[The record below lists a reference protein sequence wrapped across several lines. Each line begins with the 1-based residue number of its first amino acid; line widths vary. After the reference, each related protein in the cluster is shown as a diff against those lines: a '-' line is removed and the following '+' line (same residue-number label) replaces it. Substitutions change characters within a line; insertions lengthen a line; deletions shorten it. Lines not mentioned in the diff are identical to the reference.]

1 MKLLKRILV
10 GAMLIL
16 TLCLA
21 GCAQSNAPTEPTI
34 PKWPW
39 ERKKAETLTLVVQ
52 PEDFEALEKCVNLK
66 YLDLSGSTCYPEI
79 QNYMYMHPQVEVIY
93 TVPLGN
99 ITADNTLSSITLEA
113 GDFDF
118 ETLKKNLAF
127 LPELRQITLTRTN
140 LKESDLQAL
149 QDAYPDL
156 ELSYTLDI
164 LGQEYSPDI
173 TQLDLSGAASSELEQ
188 LLPTLAMLH
197 DLTELQLMS
206 ADGASQLALTDVKK
220 LMELFPEADVHYSF
234 DLFGQTASTQTET
247 LEYKN
252 QDIGNAGEERI
263 RQALDIMPN
272 CTQILF
278 DDCGIDSEVLASIR
292 EDYPNTKVVWRVHFG
307 KYNALTNAEM
317 LRSVYN
323 VYDDTIGDLRYCND
337 VKYIDFGHNTELT
350 DLSFVQYMPNLEI
363 LIASGCSVKTLE
375 GFENCKKLEFLEL
388 ANCYALTDASI
399 LAECDSLRFLNLSF
413 SKVPELSFLDDLKLE
428 RFLYLGSKLTQ
439 EERTAFEEK
448 HPECWS
454 RFTGKDPY
462 NIAWRYDDIGQTFSE
477 YYLHVREVFDYDA
490 VDRELARQK
499 ALKEM
504 QEG

>member
-1 MKLLKRILV
+1 MKQLKRVFIGMLLILV
-10 GAMLIL
+10 
-16 TLCLA
+16 LCLA
-21 GCAQSNAPTEPTI
+21 GCAQSNAPTEATI

-39 ERKKAETLTLVVQ
+39 ERKKAESLILVIQ
-52 PEDFEALEKCVNLK
+52 PEDFEVLEKCENLK
-66 YLDLSGSTCYPEI
+66 YLDVSGSTCYKEI
-79 QNYMYMHPQVEVIY
+79 QDYMYMHPQVEVIY

-99 ITADNTLSSITLEA
+99 VTVYNTTSEITLQSD
-113 GDFDF
+113 DFDL
-118 ETLKKNLAF
+118 ETLQKNLDH
-127 LPELRQITLTRTN
+127 LPELRHIKLVRTTLTDAE
-140 LKESDLQAL
+140 LDAL
-149 QDAYPDL
+149 QGKYPAV
-156 ELSYTLDI
+156 EFTYTLDI
-164 LGQEYSPDI
+164 LGQEYGPDI
-173 TQLDLSGAASSELEQ
+173 TQLDLSSADSAELEQ
-188 LLPTLAMLH
+188 LLPSLSMLYNIA
-197 DLTELQLMS
+197 ELQLMTT
-206 ADGASQLALTDVKK
+206 DNTSQLELTDVKQ
-220 LMELFPEADVHYSF
+220 LMELFPEAAVNYSF

-263 RQALDIMPN
+263 RQALDIMPD

-278 DDCGIDSEVLASIR
+278 DDCGFDSEVLASIR
-292 EDYPNTKVVWRVHFG
+292 EDYPDTEIVWRVHFG

-323 VYDDTIGDLRYCND
+323 VFDDTIADLRYCND

-363 LIASGCSVKTLE
+363 FIGSGCSVKTLE

-388 ANCYALTDASI
+388 ANCYALTDAAI
-399 LAECDSLRFLNLSF
+399 LSECENLRFLNISF
-413 SKVPELSFLDDLKLE
+413 TKIPDLSFLDDLKLE
-428 RFLYLGSKLTQ
+428 RFLYLGSPLSQ

-499 ALKEM
+499 ALE
-504 QEG
+504 ED